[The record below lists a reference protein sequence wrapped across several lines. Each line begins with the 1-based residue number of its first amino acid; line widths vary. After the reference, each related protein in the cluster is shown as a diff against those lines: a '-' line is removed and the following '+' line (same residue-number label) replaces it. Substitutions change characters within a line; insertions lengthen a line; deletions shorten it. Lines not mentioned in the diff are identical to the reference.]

1 MNMQKALILII
12 LSLAACTP
20 KGQGLPTSVSN
31 SKDSII
37 GGQKA
42 SAFDA
47 VTASTVSLISD
58 YQGSLMSFCTGT
70 LISKNLILTAAH
82 CLASGDDNFS
92 IYFGAVLPK
101 KSKNANLLKFSKW
114 IIHPDFNVVTDE
126 EGRPLTTKN
135 DVALIKLESEI
146 PSFARPVPV
155 LDEDISLA
163 VGDILLLA
171 GYGLVNEI
179 EQSQMAKGLNYARVP
194 VAKLI
199 ESIIVTDQTNAS
211 GACAGD
217 SGGPAYLE
225 TSNGLVVVGAT
236 RGPHERAEDC
246 RHYGEYTNATMFKS
260 FLVEQAKLMDAEE
273 PEFTSDLNY

>member
-1 MNMQKALILII
+1 MNVQKALILIV

-20 KGQGLPTSVSN
+20 NSKGLPTAVSH

-37 GGQKA
+37 GGVKA
-42 SAFDA
+42 SASDT
-47 VTASTVSLISD
+47 VTASTVSLIG
-58 YQGSLMSFCTGT
+58 YYKGTLMSFCTGT
-70 LISKNLILTAAH
+70 LISRNLILTAAH
-82 CLASGDDNFS
+82 CLANGDENFS
-92 IYFGAVLPK
+92 VYFGAVLPK
-101 KSKNANLLKFSKW
+101 KAKSANLLKSSKW
-114 IIHPDFNVVTDE
+114 IIHPGFDVVSDE
-126 EGRPLTTKN
+126 EGRPITTKN

-146 PSFARPVPV
+146 PFFAKPVPV
-155 LDEDISLA
+155 LDENISLA

-179 EQSQMAKGLNYARVP
+179 EQSQMAKGLNYVRVP
-194 VAKLI
+194 VAKMF
-199 ESIIVTDQTNAS
+199 ESIIVTDQTNAK

-236 RGPHERAEDC
+236 RGPHERVEDC
-246 RHYGEYTNATMFKS
+246 RHYGEYTNAPMFKS

-273 PEFTSDLNY
+273 PQFTSERN